1 LKRRGGGGTRARA
14 RPQARGR
21 LAVPRDFVTTGYG
34 EDTQILRLQEALFTF
49 VEVEGIEP
57 TNNAAEHA
65 IRKAV
70 LWRKGSYGT
79 QSLGGRRFVGRILSV
94 VATLRQQGRKVLG
107 YLVEACEARLFGE
120 AAPSLLPAPVAQP
133 L

>member
-1 LKRRGGGGTRARA
+1 MAPVRSEVLALL
-14 RPQARGR
+14 ARGTELEHALR
-21 LAVPRDFVTTGYG
+21 GRCR
-34 EDTQILRLQEALFTF
+34 EILRLADALFTF
-49 VEVEGIEP
+49 VEVEGIGP
-57 TNNAAEHA
+57 TNNTAERA

-70 LWRKGSYGT
+70 LWREGSDGT

-94 VATLRQQGRKVLG
+94 VATLRPQGRKVLG

-133 L
+133 P

>member
-1 LKRRGGGGTRARA
+1 MTPVRSEVLALL
-14 RPQARGR
+14 ARGTELEHALR
-21 LAVPRDFVTTGYG
+21 GRCR
-34 EDTQILRLQEALFTF
+34 EILRLADALFTF
-49 VEVEGIEP
+49 VEVEGIGP
-57 TNNAAEHA
+57 TNNTAERA

-70 LWRKGSYGT
+70 LWREGSDGT

-94 VATLRQQGRKVLG
+94 VATLRPQGRKVLG

-133 L
+133 P